1 VGVKPDLSVK
11 IGGMSLKN
19 PVMTASGT
27 CGYGRELSEWIDLSR
42 LGALVVKG
50 LSMNPKQGNAMPRT
64 CETPAGML
72 NAIGLENIG
81 INAFKNKIVP
91 FLEGVNTPVIAN
103 FFGNTADEYI
113 QAAEILDDIERL
125 DGLEVNISCP
135 NVKEGGIV
143 FGTDPSVTYSLIK
156 TLRKVIKNKTFIVKL
171 SPNVTDIT
179 TMAKAAED
187 GGADA
192 LSLINTLIGMAI
204 DVEKREPILGNI
216 TGGLSGPAIRPVAV
230 RMVWQT
236 VKSVQI
242 PVIGMGG
249 IETANDALEFL
260 IAGAAAVAVGTMA
273 MANPE
278 NLVHVIDGI
287 GDYLKK
293 NNIASVNEII
303 GCLNTC
309 PILPQ

>member
-1 VGVKPDLSVK
+1 MGIKPDLSVT

-50 LSMNPKQGNAMPRT
+50 LSNAMPRT

-81 INAFKNKIVP
+81 IAAFKEKIVP

-103 FFGNTADEYI
+103 FFGNTADEYL

-143 FGTDPSVTYSLIK
+143 FGTDPSVTYNLIK
-156 TLRKVIKNKTFIVKL
+156 ALRKTIKNKTFIVKL

-179 TMAKAAED
+179 VMAKAAEE

-192 LSLINTLIGMAI
+192 LSLINTLLGMAI
-204 DVEKREPILGNI
+204 DVEKQKPILGNI

-236 VKSVQI
+236 VNSVRI

-249 IETANDALEFL
+249 IQTANDALEFL
-260 IAGAAAVAVGTMA
+260 IAGARAVAVGTA
-273 MANPE
+273 T
-278 NLVHVIDGI
+278 LVHVVEGI
-287 GDYLKK
+287 SNYLEE
-293 NNIASVNEII
+293 NNIASLNDII
-303 GCLNTC
+303 GCLKS
-309 PILPQ
+309 

>member
-1 VGVKPDLSVK
+1 MGIKPDLSVT

-50 LSMNPKQGNAMPRT
+50 LSINPKQGNAMPRT

-81 INAFKNKIVP
+81 IAAFKEKIVP

-103 FFGNTADEYI
+103 FFGNTADEYL

-143 FGTDPSVTYSLIK
+143 FGTDPSVTYNLIK
-156 TLRKVIKNKTFIVKL
+156 ALRKTIKNKTFIVKL

-179 TMAKAAED
+179 VMAKAAEE

-192 LSLINTLIGMAI
+192 LSLINTLLGMAI
-204 DVEKREPILGNI
+204 DVEKQKPILGNI

-236 VKSVQI
+236 VNSVRI

-249 IETANDALEFL
+249 IQTANDALEFL
-260 IAGAAAVAVGTMA
+260 IAGARAVAVGTMS
-273 MANPE
+273 MANPAT
-278 NLVHVIDGI
+278 LVHVVEGI
-287 GDYLKK
+287 SNYLEE
-293 NNIASVNEII
+293 NNIASLNDII
-303 GCLNTC
+303 GCLKS
-309 PILPQ
+309 